1 MKSCQDDFASYREQC
16 QILKEE
22 KAVLTKNMQD
32 LENEISRMK
41 NELESLSIHSKL
53 SQQTRHSQSCGSL
66 YSVDRMDK
74 DFEVRIIDELYI
86 EHVM

>member
-1 MKSCQDDFASYREQC
+1 VALHNQHHCSHFFSA
-16 QILKEE
+16 IH
-22 KAVLTKNMQD
+22 

-53 SQQTRHSQSCGSL
+53 SQQTRHSQSCGIL

-86 EHVM
+86 KHVM